1 MVVVGVA
8 VAAVVVVEDST
19 EDGVFWLLR
28 VEVNWEF
35 ISANYFLVSSN
46 IYILGWISST
56 VDVDVVSGL
65 VTAFYSILV
74 F

>member
-1 MVVVGVA
+1 M
-8 VAAVVVVEDST
+8 VVVVEDST
-19 EDGVFWLLR
+19 GDGVFWLLS

-46 IYILGWISST
+46 VYILGWISST
-56 VDVDVVSGL
+56 VDVVVDVVSGL

>member
-1 MVVVGVA
+1 M
-8 VAAVVVVEDST
+8 VVVVEDST
-19 EDGVFWLLR
+19 GDGVFWLLS

>member
-1 MVVVGVA
+1 MVVV
-8 VAAVVVVEDST
+8 VVDST
-19 EDGVFWLLR
+19 GDGVFWLLR
-28 VEVNWEF
+28 VEVNWKF

-46 IYILGWISST
+46 VYILGWISST